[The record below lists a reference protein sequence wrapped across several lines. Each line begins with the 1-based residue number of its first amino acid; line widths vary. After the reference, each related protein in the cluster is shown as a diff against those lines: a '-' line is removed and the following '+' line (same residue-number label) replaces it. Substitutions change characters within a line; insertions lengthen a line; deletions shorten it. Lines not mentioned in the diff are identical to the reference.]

1 MNLVILFGPH
11 AVGKMTVGQE
21 LAKLTGYKLFH
32 NHMTIDVV
40 ADLFDQD
47 PHLMWP
53 LVTSFREQIF
63 EVFTQSQNQGLI
75 FTFMW
80 ALDEPSD
87 AAYLQGIEDR
97 FKATGGKIMYVEL
110 CADRDVRLDRNK
122 TPNRLANKPSK
133 RDLERSEA
141 MFKKLE
147 AKYRL
152 NSTDGEIQ
160 KEHYLKID
168 NTALDPI
175 SVAKKI
181 QIHFGLPT
189 YTNQERP

>member
-1 MNLVILFGPH
+1 MCDNKTMNLVILFGPH

-40 ADLFDQD
+40 SDLFDQN
-47 PHLMWP
+47 PQLMWP
-53 LVTSFREQIF
+53 LVTSFRDQIF
-63 EVFTQSQNQGLI
+63 DAFTKSQNMGLI

-87 AAYLQGIEDR
+87 AAYLQSIEDR
-97 FKATGGKIMYVEL
+97 FKAIGAKVVYIEL
-110 CADRDVRLDRNK
+110 CADTAVRLERNK

-133 RDLERSEA
+133 RNLERSEA

-152 NSTDGEIQ
+152 NSKDGEIQ

-168 NTALDPI
+168 NSALEPGD
-175 SVAKKI
+175 VARQI
-181 QIHFGLPT
+181 QSTFNL
-189 YTNQERP
+189 